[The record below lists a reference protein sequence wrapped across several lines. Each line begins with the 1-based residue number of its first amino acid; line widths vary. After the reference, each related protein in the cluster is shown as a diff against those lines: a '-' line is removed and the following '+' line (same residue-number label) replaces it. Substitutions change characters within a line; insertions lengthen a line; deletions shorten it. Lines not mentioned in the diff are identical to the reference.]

1 MYGMARILIPT
12 FGSFGDVNPYIALGR
27 ELQRRGH
34 TPLLAMP
41 AIFRE
46 AVEATGLAFTAV
58 RPDLD
63 PDDTAFARRLLDPTR
78 GTEVLFRELLMPALP
93 AAFDDLWAVS
103 ADADVVV
110 THPAAMAGPLVAD
123 ARRIPWLSTV
133 LAPISFFSPRDPMVP
148 PQAPCLHL
156 LLTRSPLASRAFY
169 ATADALTAWWSRP
182 VRRLRRAKGLPDRGN
197 PVMQGQH
204 SPWGVLAM
212 FSAVLAPPAEAWPA
226 RTTVTGAARYNP
238 PASVETDGALSRFL
252 SEGEAPV
259 VFTLGTAAVELP
271 GDFHEVSA
279 AAVDRLGCRAVLMV
293 GRHAHHRPAGVGAR
307 ILVVDSAPHAVL
319 FPRAAAVVH
328 QGGAGTL
335 HQALA
340 AGVPSLVVPHAHDQ
354 ADNAARLQR
363 LGVARVLTRRRYT
376 VERVTQAL
384 HHLLS
389 DQALRAQAATVGAR
403 VAAED
408 GASSAADVIERVL
421 RDQQR

>member
-1 MYGMARILIPT
+1 MARILIPT
-12 FGSFGDVNPYIALGR
+12 FGSFGDVNPYIALGL

-34 TPLLAMP
+34 VPVLAMP

-46 AVEATGLAFTAV
+46 AVEATGLTFAPV

-63 PDDTAFARRLLDPTR
+63 PDDTAFARRLLDPYR

-93 AAFDDLWAVS
+93 AAFDDLWALTAETDLVI
-103 ADADVVV
+103 
-110 THPAAMAGPLVAD
+110 THPAALAGPLVAD

-148 PQAPCLHL
+148 PQAPFLFPL
-156 LLTRSPLASRAFY
+156 LAHAPLASRAFY
-169 ATADALTAWWSRP
+169 ATAGAMTAWWSRP

-212 FSAVLAPPAEAWPA
+212 FSTVLAPPAEAWPA
-226 RTTVTGAARYNP
+226 GTTVTGAARYNP
-238 PASVETDGALSRFL
+238 PATAETDAALEQFL
-252 SEGEAPV
+252 QEGEAPV

-279 AAVDRLGCRAVLMV
+279 AAVERVGCRAVLMV
-293 GRHAHHRPAGVGAR
+293 GRHAHHRPARVSAR
-307 ILVVDSAPHAVL
+307 VLVVDSAPHAVL

-363 LGVARVLTRRRYT
+363 LGVARVLTRRRYSMA
-376 VERVTQAL
+376 RVTDSLQQLL
-384 HHLLS
+384 HDGS
-389 DQALRAQAATVGAR
+389 LRARAAAVGAR

-408 GASSAADVIERVL
+408 GAAGAADVIERVL
-421 RDQQR
+421 RQPTR